1 MFMHMALDR
10 HRPCDPPVLTV
21 LASWTLTLPPSPLGS
36 PSAPASRPLS
46 LHLIV
51 DVEVPLVFVLHDH
64 TGFL

>member
-21 LASWTLTLPPSPLGS
+21 LASWTLTLPPSPLS
-36 PSAPASRPLS
+36 SRPLS